1 MASIPGS
8 HYDIFAPKQTVNFGV
23 TTDPNNVPA
32 PVAGAFNL
40 EVVTNGTGTGSFT
53 TAPGYQGLAV
63 LSADGHTL
71 TLLHGNYGAVHNPGG
86 GDRILFGDGSVSVMG
101 AAGDTLM
108 GGTGLNQFLDAH
120 LGNQSVLGGSGGS
133 ETIWGGPGDTI
144 QGGSGGNETI
154 AGVSGETIIGGAA
167 NTFFDATSGNESIVA
182 GSGNSTIWG
191 GAHDTIQGASGS
203 GSALIGFA
211 GGNEILWDNGVTT
224 TGHDSV
230 STFSQAGGDRVSLN
244 SATDTIANVLGT
256 ATSSG
261 GNTTVTLNDGSTITF
276 IGISSVN
283 SGLFTTH

>member
-71 TLLHGNYGAVHNPGG
+71 TLLHGNYGAVDNPGG

-144 QGGSGGNETI
+144 TGGTGGDETIGGVAGDTIIGNGGNELI
-154 AGVSGETIIGGAA
+154 AGDRGNQSIVGG
-167 NTFFDATSGNESIVA
+167 NSGNATICGGPGESI
-182 GSGNSTIWG
+182 
-191 GAHDTIQGASGS
+191 
-203 GSALIGFA
+203 
-211 GGNEILWDNGVTT
+211 
-224 TGHDSV
+224 
-230 STFSQAGGDRVSLN
+230 
-244 SATDTIANVLGT
+244 
-256 ATSSG
+256 
-261 GNTTVTLNDGSTITF
+261 
-276 IGISSVN
+276 
-283 SGLFTTH
+283 